1 MASASCAV
9 DLAPHSPACALLG
22 RKADLFD
29 QMVCCVV
36 KRLVPSGFK
45 ALASGAVACLALA
58 GLGVDAPRAQADAG
72 STSGFEFRWDSQ
84 RDYRKLYY
92 FISSGRA
99 TARSDYY
106 LVLSPKDR
114 KTALIKLAIA
124 VPKDFDTKL
133 DPKAIELCFM
143 NRGGVR
149 EKTGCKEVIPAT
161 VEVSADSTAV
171 EIFPDRPVPTGKSIG
186 VHMRLYNPF
195 NPGMYQFNALG
206 QAPGDVPVSG
216 YLGSWVIEISP
227 ET

>member
-1 MASASCAV
+1 
-9 DLAPHSPACALLG
+9 
-22 RKADLFD
+22 
-29 QMVCCVV
+29 MVCCVV

-45 ALASGAVACLALA
+45 AFASAAAACLALA

-133 DPKAIELCFM
+133 DPQAIELCFM